1 MDKLH
6 LDQHTSQSY
15 NQELEFLRSSVLEM
29 GGKVQTQ
36 VNDSINA
43 LINADSGLAEMVRDK
58 DREVNQMEVT
68 IDEACMRILA
78 RRQPAASDLR
88 LVFAASK
95 ATTDLER
102 IGDESKRIAKLAIT
116 MSEKGESPRG
126 YVEARHI
133 SQRVSAML
141 NKALDAFARLDVDI
155 ALEVARADKEVDMEY
170 GTALRE
176 LITFMMEEPRNIKR
190 VMDVIWAL
198 RALERVGDH
207 ARNIAELVIYLV
219 KGEDVRHA
227 SYEQME
233 ASAHGE

>member
-15 NQELEFLRSSVLEM
+15 NQELEDLRSRVLAM
-29 GGKVQTQ
+29 GGKVQSQ
-36 VNDSINA
+36 IGDSIKA
-43 LINADSGLAEMVRDK
+43 LVNGDSHLAELVRDN
-58 DREVNQMEVT
+58 DREVNQMELG
-68 IDEACMRILA
+68 IDDCCMKILA

-95 ATTDLER
+95 ASTDLER
-102 IGDESKRIAKLAIT
+102 IGDESKRIAKLAIV
-116 MSEKGESPRG
+116 MAEKGESPRG

-133 SQRVSAML
+133 SEQVTEML
-141 NKALDAFARLDVDI
+141 SKALDAFARLDVET
-155 ALEVARADKEVDMEY
+155 ALAVAKADKDVDMEY

-176 LITFMMEEPRNIKR
+176 LITFMMEDPRSIKR

-227 SYEQME
+227 SFEQME
-233 ASAHGE
+233 ASAHGQ